1 MQNRVQLEADVAA
14 YASEGLEAGDFVAVS
29 RRSIG
34 RTRGKTWWEIGIMY
48 FQLYLIHFTADTV

>member
-34 RTRGKTWWEIGIMY
+34 RTRGKT
-48 FQLYLIHFTADTV
+48 